1 MTSPSPFFK
10 SLSARFAA
18 ALLVACGGVVAG
30 QDSLD
35 FQELQNNLRT
45 AYAKIQALEKAAS
58 AGGAPSAALVESTA
72 AANAEAAEWKDRYAQ
87 LRGLLDALG
96 IAALENAGD
105 EKSDRLIAA
114 LNDLRLMKE
123 ENQRLAASL
132 NELLTASDS
141 FSQVATPGNPDSVR
155 ELSAAMESAQ
165 TALATSQASLGE
177 GARKELSAARVLSV
191 KTDLGVIV
199 LDVGS
204 RDGAKPGMPFN
215 IFREDKPVA
224 RVLITDV
231 RSAVSGAV
239 VRELFSPSDK
249 PMVGD
254 LGRAEA
260 SQSL

>member
-1 MTSPSPFFK
+1 MPLRIPALHQ
-10 SLSARFAA
+10 LSAPLAA
-18 ALLVACGGVVAG
+18 ALMLACAGTMLG

-58 AGGAPSAALVESTA
+58 AGGAPSAAMVEATA
-72 AANAEAAEWKDRYAQ
+72 AANAEAAEWKDRYTQ
-87 LRGLLDALG
+87 LRGLLEALG
-96 IAALENAGD
+96 IAALENSGD
-105 EKSDRLIAA
+105 EKNDRLIAA

-123 ENQRLAASL
+123 DNERLAVAL
-132 NELLTASDS
+132 NDLLTASDS

-155 ELSAAMESAQ
+155 DLAAAIDGGQ
-165 TALATSQASLGE
+165 KALASSQAGFSE

-191 KTDLGVIV
+191 KADLGVIV
-199 LDVGS
+199 LDVGT

>member
-1 MTSPSPFFK
+1 MLRLPTATRH
-10 SLSARFAA
+10 LRARLAA
-18 ALLVACGGVVAG
+18 VLVAVYAGAVPG

-45 AYAKIQALEKAAS
+45 AYAKIQALEKAAA
-58 AGGAPSAALVESTA
+58 AGGAPSAALAESTA
-72 AANAEAAEWKDRYAQ
+72 AANAEAAEWKERYTQ

-96 IAALENAGD
+96 IAALEDSGD
-105 EKSDRLIAA
+105 EKAGRLIAA

-132 NELLTASDS
+132 NELLEASDS

-155 ELSAAMESAQ
+155 QLGNAMEQAQAVLASSAAATGES
-165 TALATSQASLGE
+165 
-177 GARKELSAARVLSV
+177 ARKELSAARVVSV
-191 KTDLGVIV
+191 KPELGVVV

-239 VRELFSPSDK
+239 VRELFSPADK